1 MVGDYL
7 LPNSWPLLAN
17 FVFLFKSFYRILE
30 LHFWNAVVALLDK
43 PDLGNATKR
52 GRTVS
57 ALLDNASVKVMQD
70 DSSLLS
76 ELHTGLSLIR

>member
-1 MVGDYL
+1 MAIIGQFCL
-7 LPNSWPLLAN
+7 S
-17 FVFLFKSFYRILE
+17 FKSFYRILE

-43 PDLGNATKR
+43 PDLGKATKR

-76 ELHTGLSLIR
+76 ELHMGLSLIR